1 MLKVFTDF
9 NARTKD
15 GLCWILKYNEDDLS
29 SQVSQLNLKPGDKVI
44 LYQDEGDFEVVATL
58 DFRWVDFLGREAWV
72 AIPDWITIVRK
83 N

>member
-1 MLKVFTDF
+1 MLKLYTDF
-9 NARTKD
+9 NDQTND
-15 GLCWILKYNEDDLS
+15 GLCWILYYNSKVLE

-72 AIPDWITIVRK
+72 AVPDWSTILRE